1 MLGVKTM
8 AKEKRRQTA
17 DGRRRRTAVLRMV
30 GWVILLTYFPV
41 ALFFVSRARAQA
53 RCDKIVTNVH
63 NDGCNVLMTS
73 ESLLK
78 LVKRDHPE
86 LVGSLLK
93 DVNYAELEAAVEK
106 LPCVRKCE
114 AYPTMGGAVH
124 VEIYQ
129 RAPIM
134 RVFCGGGSYYMDE
147 HGYKITATSA
157 MRTHILVV
165 NGSVNAMLDHSD
177 LISLCAF
184 INQDDFWRAM
194 IEQVYVTGGHEFVL
208 VPRVGN
214 HVVEFGSV
222 DGMRRKFD
230 DLRALYRHG
239 WEKLEWNVYKKV
251 SLKYEGQIVCTRR

>member
-1 MLGVKTM
+1 MTK
-8 AKEKRRQTA
+8 AKRQQEA
-17 DGRRRRTAVLRMV
+17 SGGRRWMAALRLA
-30 GWVILLTYFPV
+30 GWVILLAYFPV
-41 ALFFVSRARAQA
+41 ALFFVSRAKAA
-53 RCDKIVTNVH
+53 VRCDKIVANVH
-63 NDGCNVLMTS
+63 NDGSNVLMTPDG
-73 ESLLK
+73 LLK

-86 LVGSLLK
+86 LVGSLL
-93 DVNYAELEAAVEK
+93 DDINYANLEAAVEE

-114 AYPTMGGAVH
+114 AFPTLGGAVH

-147 HGYKITATSA
+147 NGYKITATSA

-165 NGSVNAMLDHSD
+165 NGSVNDMLDHSD

-194 IEQVYVTGGHEFVL
+194 IEQVYVTAGHEFIL

-214 HVVEFGSV
+214 HVVEFGSI

-230 DLRALYRHG
+230 DLRSLYRHG

>member
-1 MLGVKTM
+1 M
-8 AKEKRRQTA
+8 AKGKGQQKA
-17 DGRRRRTAVLRMV
+17 DGQRRWVAVLRMV

-41 ALFFVSRARAQA
+41 ALFFVSRARAEI
-53 RCDKIVTNVH
+53 RCDKIVANVH
-63 NDGCNVLMTS
+63 NDGSNVLMTPDG
-73 ESLLK
+73 LLK
-78 LVKRDHPE
+78 LVKRGHPE
-86 LVGSLLK
+86 LVGSILK
-93 DVNYAELEAAVEK
+93 DVNYAELEAAVEE

-114 AYPTMGGAVH
+114 AFPTMGGAVH

-157 MRTHILVV
+157 MRTHVLVV

-194 IEQVYVTGGHEFVL
+194 IEQVYVTG
-208 VPRVGN
+208 N
-214 HVVEFGSV
+214 HVVEFGSI

-230 DLRALYRHG
+230 DLRTLYRHG